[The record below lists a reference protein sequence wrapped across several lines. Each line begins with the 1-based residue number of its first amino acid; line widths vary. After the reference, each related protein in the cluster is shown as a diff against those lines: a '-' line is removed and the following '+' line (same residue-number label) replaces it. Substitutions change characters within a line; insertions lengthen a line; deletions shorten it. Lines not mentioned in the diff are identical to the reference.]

1 MKYKCFLSILFLIIF
16 NSGNAQEKK
25 ASVNPVHRLYF
36 GVETG
41 FNTIKSFK
49 NDHQHSFYGGILTEY
64 YFAKQFSV
72 SGRLRFYKTGV
83 SFFYPEIK
91 TTSWVYTSNSDE
103 VSGTFNGEVISVPVD
118 FKWEFR
124 LLGNLK
130 ANIKVGYALNFE
142 TKSEYVNYTPN
153 ISTDFSKVYGS
164 FGYGAGLNF
173 FISEKHAVFFNFENF
188 KGASRADKS
197 IGIGFLSDGK
207 RYIKNDLFSLGYKF
221 SLK

>member
-1 MKYKCFLSILFLIIF
+1 MKNKYFFIVLFLLIF
-16 NSGNAQEKK
+16 SFEKAQEKK
-25 ASVNPVHRLYF
+25 ARVNPEHRLYF
-36 GVETG
+36 GAETRI
-41 FNTIKSFK
+41 NKIKSYG
-49 NDHQHSFYGGILTEY
+49 NDYQNSLYGGILTEY

-83 SFFYPEIK
+83 SFFYPEIR

-124 LLGNLK
+124 LLGNLR

-153 ISTDFSKVYGS
+153 VSTDFSKVYGS

-188 KGASRADKS
+188 KGASRADTS

-207 RYIKNDLFSLGYKF
+207 KYIKNDLFSLGYKF